1 MVSTT
6 VGFLHYMY
14 SLRAKFYR
22 LRKKPSQTTSL
33 VKLKL
38 FRFPLGQL
46 VVLVLLVLLVANNRM
61 DGSKPLPFMPL
72 TSV

>member
-38 FRFPLGQL
+38 FRVPLGQL
-46 VVLVLLVLLVANNRM
+46 VVLVLLVLVHRL
-61 DGSKPLPFMPL
+61 DGSKPLPFMPI

>member
-38 FRFPLGQL
+38 FRFPVGQL
-46 VVLVLLVLLVANNRM
+46 VVLVLLVANNRL
-61 DGSKPLPFMPL
+61 DGSKPLPFMPM

>member
-38 FRFPLGQL
+38 FRIPLGQL
-46 VVLVLLVLLVANNRM
+46 VVLVLLVANNRL
-61 DGSKPLPFMPL
+61 DGSKPLPFMPMN
-72 TSV
+72 SV